1 MANFR
6 KLGEEELQKAAGG
19 QGGYDRIHDLSCF
32 IQRTVCNVVQYD
44 STACLT
50 LRRSPNG
57 EIIPGYGWQNGDP
70 ILVHGSYSESC
81 CLTELYIYSEEKA
94 LMQLVHGGFFMLYCW
109 AAENAAKLHAC
120 LKAGSVHTCI

>member
-6 KLGEEELQKAAGG
+6 KLGEEELSKAAGG
-19 QGGYDRIHDLSCF
+19 QGGYDHIHDLSAF

-57 EIIPGYGWQNGDP
+57 EIVPGYGWQNGDP
-70 ILVHGSYSESC
+70 ILVHGSY
-81 CLTELYIYSEEKA
+81 TEDGWYFAYKN
-94 LMQLVHGGFFMLYCW
+94 GTFGFVNPNYV
-109 AAENAAKLHAC
+109 
-120 LKAGSVHTCI
+120 G